1 MASGVKRGEIWTVAG
16 GPDYAGKPRP
26 ATILQ
31 DDAFDA
37 TASITVCPFTTH
49 AVDAPL
55 LRIPIEPSERNGLR
69 AASHLMIDKITTVS
83 KSKLQARVGHLSDED
98 VLRVNRAVLVF
109 LGLAG
114 SVTSEG
120 R

>member
-1 MASGVKRGEIWTVAG
+1 VKRGEVWTVSG

-26 ATILQ
+26 ATIVQ

-37 TASITVCPFTTH
+37 TASITICPFTTH
-49 AVDAPL
+49 AAAAPL
-55 LRIPIEPSERNGLR
+55 LRLNIEPSAENGLR

-83 KSKLQARVGHLSDED
+83 KNKLENRVGRLSVED
-98 VLRVNRAVLVF
+98 VVRLNRAVLVF

-114 SVTSEG
+114 SASSSRESG
-120 R
+120 

>member
-26 ATILQ
+26 VTILQ
-31 DDAFDA
+31 DNAFDA
-37 TASITVCPFTTH
+37 TVSITVCPFTTRS
-49 AVDAPL
+49 VDAPL

-69 AASHLMIDKITTVS
+69 AASQLMIDKITTVS
-83 KSKLQARVGHLSDED
+83 KTKLQARVGHLSDED
-98 VLRVNRAVLVF
+98 VLRMNRAVIVF
-109 LGLAG
+109 LGLAD
-114 SVTSEG
+114 SVTSES